1 MERRVLLALFL
12 SFLVFYIYQAL
23 VPQPTPPEAAK
34 TGQAAVGKT
43 AATGAPQGTP
53 SGNAAAGAAAPSPAA
68 APRQPTPAPAVPTAE
83 TLVGATAEQKIRVET
98 SRVVAVFTNR
108 GARLESWQLKGY
120 RNQESGAPLELVSN
134 ELQATH
140 PLPFSLRVPDEQ
152 TTSTLNG
159 ALYSVTENSHPEG
172 QAAVVSFE
180 YRNSDGLAVKK
191 TFRILPDAYRVSFQ
205 ATVEKDGQALV
216 PAIEWGPGPDDAG
229 SQTSRFHIKPE
240 GIVFADDSASR
251 FSASAVAK
259 QASHDGTYRF
269 AGIEDHYFM
278 AVALDPGPSTI
289 VYQPV
294 SVPPP
299 AGSKESARDL
309 MGFTLQPKQM
319 AQPLVFFVGPK
330 EFDVLSGLDP
340 KFVKAI
346 NYGMFSV
353 IVVPLLR
360 SLVWINGFIGN
371 FGWSIIILTLMIN
384 GLMFPLRHKSVV
396 SMRKMQEIQ
405 PEVKAIQERYSK
417 LKATDPGKQK
427 MNQEMMDLYRQRGV
441 NPASGC
447 LPMLLTMP
455 VLYAFYSLLNYSIQL
470 RGAPFVF
477 WIHDLSLP
485 DPYYVTPVL
494 MGISQ
499 LWQQR
504 LQPAAGADPAQ
515 QKMMMLMPIVFTVLF
530 LWAPAGVA
538 IYWAVSNAWGIGQ
551 TYLTNYL
558 IGPPKV
564 HNVRPAAE
572 RRLKRAGGGKSEAA
586 ARES

>member
-12 SFLVFYIYQAL
+12 SFLVFYVYQAL
-23 VPQPTPPEAAK
+23 VPQPVPPE
-34 TGQAAVGKT
+34 
-43 AATGAPQGTP
+43 
-53 SGNAAAGAAAPSPAA
+53 
-68 APRQPTPAPAVPTAE
+68 PAPAGDAAASAEGPAAPEATAAGGPTVPQPAPASSESKPPGPSATA
-83 TLVGATAEQKIRVET
+83 LVGAEQEQDVRIET
-98 SRVVAVFTNR
+98 ETVVAVFTNR
-108 GARLESWQLKGY
+108 GARLRSWQLKGY
-120 RNQESGAPLELVSN
+120 RNQQTGEPLELVAN
-134 ELQATH
+134 DLEATH
-140 PLPFSLRVPDEQ
+140 PLPFSLQVPDANA
-152 TTSTLNG
+152 TATLNS
-159 ALYSVTENSHPEG
+159 ALY
-172 QAAVVSFE
+172 AVSRDAGGHEPNEVSFE
-180 YRNSDGLAVKK
+180 YRDSSGLHARKIFHVEAG
-191 TFRILPDAYRVSFQ
+191 TYRVSFQ
-205 ATVEKDGQALV
+205 AIVEQNGEAVV
-216 PAIEWGPGPDDAG
+216 PAIQWGPGLADAG
-229 SQTSRFHIKPE
+229 SQTSRFHIKPQ
-240 GIVFADDSASR
+240 GLVFVDDKVSR

-259 QASHDGTYRF
+259 QPSHMGTYRF

-278 AVALDPGPSTI
+278 AVALDSGPCTI
-289 VYQPV
+289 EYQAV

-299 AGSKESARDL
+299 PGTDESARDL
-309 MGFTLQPKQM
+309 MAYTLIPQQTEEPIT
-319 AQPLVFFVGPK
+319 FFIGPK
-330 EFDVLSGLDP
+330 EFDVLAALDP
-340 KFVKAI
+340 NFVQAI

-360 SLVWINGFIGN
+360 SLLWINGFVGN
-371 FGWSIIILTLMIN
+371 FGWSIVVLTVIIN

-417 LKATDPGKQK
+417 LKSTDPAKQK

-470 RGAPFVF
+470 RGAPFIF

-485 DPYYVTPVL
+485 DPFYVAPVL
-494 MGISQ
+494 MGVSQ

-504 LQPAAGADPAQ
+504 LAPAAGADPAQ
-515 QKMMMLMPIVFTVLF
+515 QKMMMFMPVMFTVLF
-530 LWAPAGVA
+530 LWAPSGVA
-538 IYWAVSNAWGIGQ
+538 IYWLVSNVWGIGQ
-551 TYLTNYL
+551 TYLTNYM

-572 RRLKRAGGGKSEAA
+572 RRIKRAGGGKSEAA